1 MRRRAR
7 FRQRIAERLDGA
19 AAATVEIVGQPG
31 ALMFSVRPLRRR
43 RVYELPL
50 ITVAR
55 GVVYDVV
62 RSELVRQVQQGA
74 RRRTR

>member
-1 MRRRAR
+1 MTRAR

-19 AAATVEIVGQPG
+19 GAATVEIVGPPG

-55 GVVYDVV
+55 NVIYDVV
-62 RSELVRQVQQGA
+62 RAELRQQVRAGA
-74 RRRTR
+74 RRRSVR

>member
-1 MRRRAR
+1 MIRAR

-19 AAATVEIVGQPG
+19 AAATVEISGQPG
-31 ALMFSVRPLRRR
+31 ALMFSVRPLGRR

-50 ITVAR
+50 VAVAR

-62 RSELVRQVQQGA
+62 RAELRRDVAAGA
-74 RRRTR
+74 RRGRR